1 MSTSSIVMRPYQG
14 ESDLQ
19 LLIDLFDAC
28 ERVDKLE
35 FSISLDRLRLE
46 LENPSVDRVR
56 DLALWENVQGRL
68 IGFGQVDILEASTD
82 NLADGNL
89 WFFVH
94 PTARNGDLERQ
105 ILTWAEHRMQDVG
118 RERQG
123 QPKLFTW
130 SRNTRLDR
138 VATIEQH
145 GFTKSRQFWF
155 LTQSLDR
162 TIPSPHLPTGFTI
175 RHVNAAQEAQ
185 AWVDLHNRCFFGS
198 WNYHPLTVEN
208 YQLRL
213 QDAEYIPELDLVA
226 LDPDRKFAAACYCA
240 IHAAHNTFLGRQ
252 EAWIALLFTSP
263 DFQRRG
269 LAKAMLFHALDRLK
283 SQHIEIT
290 KIGVDSEN
298 AYGARQLYESIGFK
312 HRYTNIAYVKHL

>member
-1 MSTSSIVMRPYQG
+1 MTSSSIIMRSYRG
-14 ESDLQ
+14 ELDLQ
-19 LLIDLFDAC
+19 LVIDLFDAC

-46 LENPSVDRVR
+46 LENPSVDRDR
-56 DLALWENVQGRL
+56 DLALWEDTQGQL
-68 IGFGQVDILEASTD
+68 IGFGQLDILEVTKD

-94 PTARNGDLERQ
+94 PTARNGDLDRQ
-105 ILTWAEHRMQDVG
+105 IVTWAEHRIQEVG

-130 SRNTRLDR
+130 SRNTRIER
-138 VATIEQH
+138 IATIEQH
-145 GFTKSRQFWF
+145 GFAESRQFWF
-155 LTQSLDR
+155 LSQSLDR
-162 TIPSPHLPTGFTI
+162 TIPAPQLPAGFTI

-185 AWVDLHNRCFFGS
+185 AWVDLRNQCFFGS

-226 LDPDRKFAAACYCA
+226 ISQREGFANDR
-240 IHAAHNTFLGRQ
+240 
-252 EAWIALLFTSP
+252 W
-263 DFQRRG
+263 
-269 LAKAMLFHALDRLK
+269 
-283 SQHIEIT
+283 
-290 KIGVDSEN
+290 
-298 AYGARQLYESIGFK
+298 
-312 HRYTNIAYVKHL
+312 